1 MGTLPVNSSAPQHST
16 STSPR
21 QKQSPPTARCTA
33 NGTAGSP
40 RNTQK
45 YSAPNAMNAPA
56 SIADAKHFAF
66 GMAALASP
74 TFSAFSAIS
83 AGDSASG
90 LSVWISSCIMI
101 ASGSFLA
108 WSRLLRVPWEAAR
121 HGTATRGR
129 REKQGVFLDNFPIS
143 SSCSSHRRIDTRP
156 SVHRGAEH
164 WYTLASGRVGCA
176 LPTPVFEKGVSMANP
191 SRTDLLRALPQVE
204 EMLQLPEVSA
214 LLSLVPRS
222 VLADCVREAVDEL
235 RQAVLADAC
244 ARIDERAL
252 ADAVRARALA
262 KARPSLRRVI
272 NATGIVVHTNL
283 GRSPL
288 ADEAVS
294 AVSDVARGYST
305 LEYDTDAMAR
315 GSRHDHV
322 ERLIC
327 TLTGA
332 EAALAV
338 NNNAAAVMMVLH
350 EFARGH
356 EAVVS
361 RGELVEIGGSFR
373 VPDIMELSQ
382 ARMVEVGTTNKTHA
396 VDYERAIGA
405 DTSMLLK
412 VHPSNYRVVG
422 FAESVSARDLRPLAD
437 AENARRTASGEPGA
451 GELLVYE
458 DQGSGAFLNLDA
470 FGAYAEPT
478 VAESLQAG
486 CDLVSFSGDKL
497 LGGPQAGIIVGAKRF
512 IDRLK
517 KNPYARAMRLDKMT
531 LAALEAT
538 LRLYLDPA
546 IALERIPALRML
558 SEPAEAVRGRAE
570 RLARTLEE
578 ALPAGAARIDVVP
591 DTARAG
597 GGALPLCD
605 IDSHAVR
612 IEFSRGDA
620 QGCETFL
627 IARRDVPVIGRIKHD
642 AVLLDART
650 VAEDEL
656 AEVAEAVRAYFDA
669 LDAGAEGS
677 RA

>member
-1 MGTLPVNSSAPQHST
+1 
-16 STSPR
+16 
-21 QKQSPPTARCTA
+21 
-33 NGTAGSP
+33 
-40 RNTQK
+40 
-45 YSAPNAMNAPA
+45 
-56 SIADAKHFAF
+56 
-66 GMAALASP
+66 
-74 TFSAFSAIS
+74 
-83 AGDSASG
+83 
-90 LSVWISSCIMI
+90 
-101 ASGSFLA
+101 
-108 WSRLLRVPWEAAR
+108 
-121 HGTATRGR
+121 
-129 REKQGVFLDNFPIS
+129 
-143 SSCSSHRRIDTRP
+143 
-156 SVHRGAEH
+156 
-164 WYTLASGRVGCA
+164 
-176 LPTPVFEKGVSMANP
+176 MANP

-204 EMLQLPEVSA
+204 EMLQLPEVSS

-222 VLADCVREAVDEL
+222 VLADCVREAVDET
-235 RQAVLADAC
+235 RRAVLAGAC
-244 ARIDERAL
+244 GRVDVQAL
-252 ADAVRARALA
+252 AESARARALA
-262 KARPSLRRVI
+262 QARPSLRRVI

-288 ADEAVS
+288 ADEAVR

-322 ERLIC
+322 ERLVC

-373 VPDIMELSQ
+373 IPDIMAFSR
-382 ARMVEVGTTNKTHA
+382 ARMVEVGATNKTHA
-396 VDYERAIGA
+396 ADYERALTPETA
-405 DTSMLLK
+405 MLLK
-412 VHPSNYRVVG
+412 VHPSNYRIVG
-422 FAESVSARDLRPLAD
+422 FSEQVGMRELRALAD
-437 AENARRTASGEPGA
+437 AENERRRAAGA
-451 GELLVYE
+451 EGDVLVYE

-627 IARRDVPVIGRIKHD
+627 MARRDVPVIGRIKHD